1 MQAEG
6 DGDHSKGKSA
16 DGRSRPVSAKGDRR
30 MGKIFFIADTH
41 FGHAEIIGY
50 ENRPFADVGE
60 MDEAII
66 RNWNE
71 TVTEA
76 DTVFVVGDF
85 SVYTKEKTTEI
96 LGRLKG
102 HKRLVMGNHDTESEQ
117 FYMDCGFEGVSRYP
131 VIYDGFWILSHEP
144 MYINSN
150 MPYANI
156 FGHVHANPIYSDY
169 SAQSFCVC
177 CERINYT
184 PIAFEEIRDKIK
196 EEIKRNAGAAAQG
209 RAESICVN
217 GGLQ

>member
-1 MQAEG
+1 
-6 DGDHSKGKSA
+6 
-16 DGRSRPVSAKGDRR
+16 
-30 MGKIFFIADTH
+30 MGKTFFIADTH

-50 ENRPFADVGE
+50 ENRPFADVRE

-85 SVYTKEKTTEI
+85 SVYVKEKTAEI

-184 PIAFEEIRDKIK
+184 PIAFEEIWDKIK